1 MFCKILTYK
10 ECSVIVVT
18 INDNGSC
25 KGEYNGRKRR
35 IQKENY
41 RTGGENRESGD
52 TEADLPISRISL
64 YS

>member
-25 KGEYNGRKRR
+25 KGEYNERKRR
-35 IQKENY
+35 VQEENH
-41 RTGGENRESGD
+41 RTGGKN
-52 TEADLPISRISL
+52 
-64 YS
+64 